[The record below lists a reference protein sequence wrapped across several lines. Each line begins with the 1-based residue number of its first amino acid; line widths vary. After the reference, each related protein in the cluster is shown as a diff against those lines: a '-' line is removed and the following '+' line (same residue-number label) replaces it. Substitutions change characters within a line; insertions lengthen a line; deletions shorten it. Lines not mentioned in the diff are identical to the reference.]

1 VDIAK
6 DKSDAGYRAWF
17 QCINQQC
24 RAIYPLDSIIYRCS
38 TCGSLLE
45 VQHDLRALGICD
57 AKSWMKLFD
66 DRYKSTEWPYGS
78 GVWGKKEWVLPCID
92 NEDIVSLYEGGTNL
106 FWAERF
112 GKILGLNDLW
122 IKLCGNSHSGSFKD
136 LGMTVLVSQV
146 KHMISKGAP
155 IKAVACA
162 STGDTSAALAVYC
175 AAAGI
180 QSVVLLPKG
189 KISIAQLIQP
199 ISNGALV
206 LSLDTDFDGCMRV
219 VQEITKDETIYLANS
234 MNSLRIEGQKTVGI
248 EVVQQFDWETPDV
261 IIIPGGNLGNVSAL
275 GNGLLMMRDLG
286 LIGRMPRI
294 VVAQAEHANPLY
306 LSYLKNFE
314 TFEPIEAQKTLASAI
329 QIGNPVSIE
338 KAIRI
343 LKQFNGIVGQASEKE
358 LADAA
363 ALGDTTGMF
372 NCPHTGVALAVL
384 IKLLKEGKIDKSER
398 VVVISTAHGLK
409 FIDFKVRYHEGMLDF
424 PSQFANRP
432 IELPP
437 QVDAV
442 KEVLQQA
449 LQKRRKQML
458 KKSSRIKN
466 WNSAT
471 LAIHGL
477 GRTSKAYYSVST
489 PIVQTSNYY
498 FDSTAEVLEF
508 MKAKSEGRV
517 LRGHEYGRYGNPT
530 QEECERKLA
539 AIEGA
544 ERSLLFAT
552 GMSAVIITL
561 MAYLH
566 PKGHIIFTND
576 CYRQTRDFA
585 TSMLTKFGVQ
595 VSFVKPNAGAIAK
608 AIQPETNIIFT
619 EVPTNPYL
627 RVLDIPAVVEVARK
641 HRVMTIIDAT
651 LATPYNIKPLDMGV
665 DIVIHSAT
673 KYLGGH
679 NDLLAGVALGKH
691 NLLNDL
697 YRLQRM
703 IGATPGPFTCFLLER
718 GLKTFALRMEHHN
731 RAGLAIAKMLESHPK
746 IEKVWYPGLESHPDH
761 KVAIQQMRGFGS
773 VITFLIKGGDKE
785 TRKFIDSLELF
796 LITPSLGGSESLVT
810 QMSMM
815 SFFDY
820 PEEHRRAIGM
830 VDNLVRIA
838 LGLED
843 MDDLIADLK
852 QALDKI

>member
-1 VDIAK
+1 M
-6 DKSDAGYRAWF
+6 SYRAWF
-17 QCINQQC
+17 QCINSKC
-24 RAIYPLDSIIYRCS
+24 KATYPLNSIIYRCKD
-38 TCGSLLE
+38 CGELLE
-45 VQHDLRALGICD
+45 VQHDIQALSNID
-57 AKSWMKLFD
+57 PKAWTKLFD
-66 DRYKSTEWPYGS
+66 ERYKSTEWPYGS
-78 GVWGKKEWVLPCID
+78 GVWGKKEWVLPEINND
-92 NEDIVSLYEGGTNL
+92 NIVSLYEGGTNL

-112 GKILGLNDLW
+112 GKMLGLDDLW

-146 KHMISKGAP
+146 KQMISEGAP

-175 AAAGI
+175 TAAGI
-180 QSVVLLPKG
+180 QSIVLLPKG
-189 KISIAQLIQP
+189 KISIAQLVQP
-199 ISNGALV
+199 ISNGSLV
-206 LSLDTDFDGCMRV
+206 LSLDTDFDGCMHV
-219 VQEITKDETIYLANS
+219 VKEITKDETIYLANS

-248 EVVQQFDWETPDV
+248 EIIQQFDWEIPDV

-286 LIGRMPRI
+286 LISKLPRI
-294 VVAQAEHANPLY
+294 VVAQAERANPLY
-306 LSYLKNFE
+306 RSYLKNFE

-329 QIGNPVSIE
+329 QIGNPVSVN
-338 KAIRI
+338 KAIRT
-343 LKQFNGIVGQASEKE
+343 LKQFNGIVEQATEQE

-372 NCPHTGVALAVL
+372 NDPHTGVALAVL
-384 IKLLKEGKIDKSER
+384 IKLITSGKIDKFER
-398 VVVISTAHGLK
+398 IVVISTAHGLK
-409 FIDFKVRYHEGMLDF
+409 FTDFKVRYHEGTLEF
-424 PSQFANRP
+424 PSHFANKP
-432 IELPP
+432 IELPANI
-437 QVDAV
+437 DAV

-449 LQKRRKQML
+449 LKKRRNPMA
-458 KKSSRIKN
+458 KKSSKTKIWKP
-466 WNSAT
+466 AT

-477 GRTSKAYYSVST
+477 KRIPKAHYSVST

-508 MKAKSEGRV
+508 MKAKKAGNVVRE
-517 LRGHEYGRYGNPT
+517 HEYGRYGNPT
-530 QEECERKLA
+530 QQECERKLA

-544 ERSLLFAT
+544 ERAMLFAT
-552 GMSAVIITL
+552 GMSAVIMTL
-561 MAYLH
+561 LAYMRR
-566 PKGHIIFTND
+566 KGHIIFTND

-585 TSMLTKFGVQ
+585 TKLQAEFGIE
-595 VSFVKPNAGAIAK
+595 VSLVDPNADAISR
-608 AIQPETNIIFT
+608 AIQPNTNIIFT
-619 EVPTNPYL
+619 ESPTNPYL
-627 RVLDIPAVVEVARK
+627 RVLDIKSVVKVAQK
-641 HRVMTIIDAT
+641 HNLMTIIDAT
-651 LATPYNIKPLDMGV
+651 LATPYNIKPLEMGV

-679 NDLLAGVALGKH
+679 NDLLAGVVLGKQEI
-691 NLLNDL
+691 LNEL
-697 YRLQRM
+697 NTMQRM

-731 RAGLAIAKMLESHPK
+731 RAGLTIARMLESHPK
-746 IEKVWYPGLESHPDH
+746 IEKVWYPGLDSHPDH
-761 KVAIQQMRGFGS
+761 KIAVEQMSGFGS
-773 VITFLIKGGDKE
+773 VITFLIKGGVKE

-810 QMSMM
+810 QMATM

-820 PEEHRRAIGM
+820 PEEYRRSIGM

-843 MDDLIADLK
+843 VDDLIFDLK